1 MNSSKESIYLSVPF
15 LICVLNVAALSASLP
30 ASMQLLILFS
40 LHPFAN
46 VWSAVLKLHAV
57 RFATH
62 EKAHYVT
69 IDYANVLQI
78 ENDLA
83 QARLAFKKSPQ
94 LGDRRCF
101 DPAA

>member
-1 MNSSKESIYLSVPF
+1 
-15 LICVLNVAALSASLP
+15 LNGAALSTSLP
-30 ASMQLLILFS
+30 ASMLPSILFS

-83 QARLAFKKSPQ
+83 QVRLAFKKSPQ
-94 LGDRRCF
+94 FGDRPRF